1 MLQHL
6 LIENFALVDRLE
18 LELGQGLHVLTGE
31 TGAGKSIILD
41 AIDAVLGGRVPG
53 RVIRTG
59 ESRALLEASFRPGA
73 GVIAWLQAFEID
85 PLDDG
90 LVICSREIVSNG
102 TGSRSRSRVNG
113 VLVNRQ
119 QMEGLREHLVEITA
133 QGQTVQ
139 LCQAARQRGWLDAFG
154 DGALLQL
161 RAEVAE
167 AFSAYQEAKQAL
179 EHRRQAEGQ
188 RLQLLDMYEFQAKEL
203 AAADLDDPDELE
215 QAQLDH
221 QRLGHAVEL
230 QQQSFQVYELL
241 YQNDAGGKACADL
254 LGDAEQILREM
265 MRFDPGLQGVVDL
278 VNEAMTQ
285 VQEAGNR
292 INSYGDG
299 LETDP
304 ETLAELESRI
314 YELKQIC
321 RKYGPTL
328 GDAIAYFEKI
338 SAELAAFSDESQSL
352 EALAATLEATEAK
365 LLQRCTRLTQL
376 RRKTAETLE
385 SQLLAELKPLAMEKV
400 QFQVQI
406 SPVLPTAHGADGICF
421 LFSPNPGEPLQPLSE
436 TASGGEMSRFLL
448 ALKACFSQVDP
459 VGTLVFDEIDTGV
472 SGRVSQAIAD
482 KLSQLGENQ
491 QVLCV
496 THQPLI
502 AAQADHHYR
511 VNKEVL
517 PEGRTVV
524 RVMGLGDRD
533 ARRQE
538 LAELAGGKSAQEA
551 VAFAESLLSQAE
563 AQKQGQLSPG
573 AQVPVPQ
580 PGKAVAAK
588 AAVKTTVKPATKPA
602 TKTSAQVD
610 PENRAAPRSR
620 KQRVPAS

>member
-6 LIENFALVDRLE
+6 CIENFALVDHLE
-18 LELGQGLHVLTGE
+18 LDLGSGLHVLTGE

-59 ESRALLEASFRPGA
+59 ESRARLEASFKPGA
-73 GVIAWLQAFEID
+73 GVTAWLKSFEID

-90 LVICSREIVSNG
+90 LVVCSREIVSNG

-119 QMEGLREHLVEITA
+119 QMESLREHLVEITA

-139 LCQAARQRGWLDAFG
+139 LCQAARQRDWLDAFG
-154 DGALLQL
+154 DAALDKQRSQVA
-161 RAEVAE
+161 RAFAD
-167 AFSAYQEAKQAL
+167 YQQAKQAL
-179 EHRRQAEGQ
+179 EHRHQAEGQ

-203 AAADLDDPDELE
+203 EAAGLNEPDELE
-215 QAQLDH
+215 LAQLDH

-230 QQQSFQVYELL
+230 QQQSFQIYELL
-241 YQNDAGGKACADL
+241 YQNDNGGNACADL
-254 LGDAEQILREM
+254 LGDAEQILQEM
-265 MRFDPGLQGVVDL
+265 MRFDPSLQGVVDL

-285 VQEAGNR
+285 VQEAGNQV
-292 INSYGDG
+292 NSYGAA

-304 ETLAELESRI
+304 QTLAELETRI
-314 YELKQIC
+314 HELKQIC

-328 GDAIAYFEKI
+328 GDAIAYQQKI
-338 SAELAAFSDESQSL
+338 TAELAAFTDENQSL
-352 EALAATLEATEAK
+352 EALEAALAQTEAK
-365 LLQRCTRLTQL
+365 LIQLCTKLTQL
-376 RRKTAETLE
+376 RSKVAEKLE
-385 SQLLAELKPLAMEKV
+385 ARLLAELKPLAMDKV
-400 QFQVQI
+400 KFQVQI
-406 SPVLPTAHGADGICF
+406 SPVAPTAYGADAICF

-502 AAQADHHYR
+502 AALADCHYR
-511 VNKEVL
+511 VKKELLVE
-517 PEGRTVV
+517 EGRTVV
-524 RVMGLGDRD
+524 RVLPLGDRD
-533 ARRQE
+533 SRRQE

-551 VAFAESLLSQAE
+551 IAFAESLLSQAE
-563 AQKQGQLSPG
+563 SQKLG
-573 AQVPVPQ
+573 Q
-580 PGKAVAAK
+580 PGFVAVLPEANPSSTLPKANNKKVAS
-588 AAVKTTVKPATKPA
+588 KTTAKKVKATPA
-602 TKTSAQVD
+602 
-610 PENRAAPRSR
+610 RRMR
-620 KQRVPAS
+620 KQRVAAS

>member
-6 LIENFALVDRLE
+6 CIENFALVDHLE
-18 LELGQGLHVLTGE
+18 LDLGAGLHVLTGE

-59 ESRALLEASFRPGA
+59 ESRARLEASFRPGA
-73 GVIAWLQAFEID
+73 GVTAWLKSFEID

-90 LVICSREIVSNG
+90 LVVCSREIVSNG
-102 TGSRSRSRVNG
+102 NGSRSRSRVNG

-119 QMEGLREHLVEITA
+119 QMESLREHLVEITA

-139 LCQAARQRGWLDAFG
+139 LCQAARQRDWLDAFG
-154 DGALLQL
+154 DAALDKQRGL
-161 RAEVAE
+161 VAK
-167 AFSAYQEAKQAL
+167 AFNDYQEAKQAL
-179 EHRRQAEGQ
+179 ERRHQAEGQ

-203 AAADLDDPDELE
+203 EAAELNDPDELE

-241 YQNDAGGKACADL
+241 YQNDNGGNACADL
-254 LGDAEQILREM
+254 LGDAEQILQEM
-265 MRFDPGLQGVVDL
+265 MRFDPNLQGVVDL
-278 VNEAMTQ
+278 VNEAITQ
-285 VQEAGNR
+285 VQEAGNQV
-292 INSYGDG
+292 NSYGAG

-304 ETLAELESRI
+304 ETLAELETRI
-314 YELKQIC
+314 HELKQIC

-328 GDAIAYFEKI
+328 GDAIAYYAKI
-338 SAELAAFSDESQSL
+338 SAELAAFSDENQSL
-352 EALAATLEATEAK
+352 EALEATLTEAEAK
-365 LLQRCTRLTQL
+365 LVQLCAKLTQL
-376 RRKTAETLE
+376 RSKVAAKLE
-385 SQLLAELKPLAMEKV
+385 ARLLAELKPLAMDKV
-400 QFQVQI
+400 KFQVQI
-406 SPVLPTAHGADGICF
+406 SPVLPTSYGADAICF

-502 AAQADHHYR
+502 AARADCHYR
-511 VNKEVL
+511 VQKEVL
-517 PEGRTVV
+517 ADEGRTVV
-524 RVMGLGDRD
+524 RVMPLGDRD
-533 ARRQE
+533 SRRQE

-551 VAFAESLLSQAE
+551 IAFAESLLSQAE
-563 AQKQGQLSPG
+563 AQKLG
-573 AQVPVPQ
+573 Q
-580 PGKAVAAK
+580 PGFVAVLPEKKSSKTKAIAK
-588 AAVKTTVKPATKPA
+588 TAKTTVRRT
-602 TKTSAQVD
+602 
-610 PENRAAPRSR
+610 R
-620 KQRVPAS
+620 KQKVAAT